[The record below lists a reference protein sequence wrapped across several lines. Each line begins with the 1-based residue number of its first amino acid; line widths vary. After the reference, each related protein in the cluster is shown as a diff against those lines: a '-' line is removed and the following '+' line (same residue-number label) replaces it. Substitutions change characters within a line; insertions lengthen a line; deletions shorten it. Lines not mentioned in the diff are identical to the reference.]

1 MVLVVGGPKGQL
13 FISDLLV
20 FPWSEFL
27 VAQKVTLFISM
38 SLESFRQDVLGIPSL
53 GNRLWSPLLDSRD
66 KRQPKLDSAR
76 APFQS
81 EHDVHLRPHEPA
93 ERHT

>member
-27 VAQKVTLFISM
+27 VAQKVNFSCLTFWLSHGP
-38 SLESFRQDVLGIPSL
+38 SF
-53 GNRLWSPLLDSRD
+53 WW
-66 KRQPKLDSAR
+66 PKKVN
-76 APFQS
+76 F
-81 EHDVHLRPHEPA
+81 
-93 ERHT
+93 